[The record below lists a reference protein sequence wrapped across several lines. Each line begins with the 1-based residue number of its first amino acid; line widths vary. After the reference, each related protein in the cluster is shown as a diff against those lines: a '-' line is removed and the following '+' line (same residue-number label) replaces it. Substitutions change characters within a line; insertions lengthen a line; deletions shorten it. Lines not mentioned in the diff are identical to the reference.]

1 MFKPEN
7 WIGRKWRCNDTGVIV
22 ELTAN
27 MVRAR
32 AFISIGNG
40 AIDLGDGYYSRR
52 LGNIEEIKEERE

>member
-1 MFKPEN
+1 MFKASN

-22 ELTAN
+22 ELTAE

-32 AFISIGNG
+32 AFIAIGDG

-52 LGNIEEIKEERE
+52 LGNIEELKGEQK